1 MFDHFHLFLKQFSNQ
16 ERIFANCLTISVS
29 TPKKNNSTPKKVEW
43 FLLVSGFRHLHE
55 VAGWMVEAWYPC
67 HLVLLDGAE
76 ENIVPFP
83 EPWTIQNS
91 THEACLKTRFFANWQ
106 SFGVIIC
113 IYIYCIHNYV

>member
-1 MFDHFHLFLKQFSNQ
+1 MFDHFHLFEAVFKPRTNLCQLPHHFG
-16 ERIFANCLTISVS
+16 EH
-29 TPKKNNSTPKKVEW
+29 PKKVDG
-43 FLLVSGFRHLHE
+43 FLVSGFRHLHE

-91 THEACLKTRFFANWQ
+91 THEACLKTRFFADWH

-113 IYIYCIHNYV
+113 IYIYTVYIIMYNHI